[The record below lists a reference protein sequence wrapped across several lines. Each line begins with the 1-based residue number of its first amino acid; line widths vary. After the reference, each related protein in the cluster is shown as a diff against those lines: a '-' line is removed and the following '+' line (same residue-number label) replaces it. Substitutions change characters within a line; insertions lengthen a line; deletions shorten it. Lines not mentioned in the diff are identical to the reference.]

1 MRPQVVDVDVGQAAE
16 EQFELLLVEERNEL
30 GRDEL
35 VEAVEEGA
43 DLLLNRLGQQEL
55 RQKLQVLALRGGR

>member
-1 MRPQVVDVDVGQAAE
+1 VRPQVVDVDVGQAAE